1 MADESGL
8 FAAEKTLGI
17 GEASTGLFYGGGF
30 HSTLIQLVG
39 AVSVGAWAFG
49 VGMSIFFVLKKCK
62 ILRVDAKTELK
73 GLDVTEH
80 GQDAYAS
87 FQFFSNM

>member
-1 MADESGL
+1 MV
-8 FAAEKTLGI
+8 
-17 GEASTGLFYGGGF
+17 GLFYGGGF
-30 HSTLIQLVG
+30 KFLGVQLVG
-39 AVSVGAWAFG
+39 VAMTCLWAFG
-49 VGMSIFFVLKKCK
+49 LGLVLFYVLKRLGM
-62 ILRVDAKTELK
+62 LRVDAKTELK